1 MEQEKREKGAGLHIK
16 RYLISGLVA
25 VVPLGITWLLFDFI
39 FGQLAKFGLPL
50 VRIVARDIRDDAP
63 GFATLLLELWFQEL
77 LAVVIVLIGLYL
89 LGWVTNRIIGRKLIS
104 ALETLLDRVPLVKTV
119 YGSVKR
125 LISVLQTKPEN
136 VQRVVLIEFP
146 HSDMKCI
153 GLVTRT
159 LIDETNGTE
168 LAAVYVPTTPNPT
181 SGYLEIV
188 PVDRIVSTDWTID
201 EAMNFLIS
209 GGAIAPDRIP
219 FTRAENARP
228 ITDQK

>member
-1 MEQEKREKGAGLHIK
+1 MERKKGTGLHVK
-16 RYLISGLVA
+16 RYLISGFVA
-25 VVPLGITWLLFDFI
+25 IIPLGITWLLFDFI
-39 FGQLAKFGLPL
+39 FRQLADFGLPA
-50 VRIVARDIRDDAP
+50 VRIIAKDIRDDAP
-63 GFATLLLELWFQEL
+63 GIAKLLLELWFQEF
-77 LAVVIVLIGLYL
+77 LAVVIVLLGLYL
-89 LGWVTNRIIGRKLIS
+89 LGWVTNRVIGRKVFS
-104 ALETLLDRVPLVKTV
+104 AMERLVNRLPLVKSI
-119 YGSVKR
+119 YGSVKK
-125 LISVLQTKPEN
+125 LISVLQTKPDN

-153 GLVTRT
+153 GLT
-159 LIDETNGTE
+159 LIDETTGAE

-219 FTRAENARP
+219 FSAAKTASTAA
-228 ITDQK
+228 D